1 MTQCWSSPSREEFPH
16 FDPPDLS
23 PFWFWYPL
31 LSPTV
36 FRPEL
41 KEEARLVL
49 EPASGPPDL
58 LWVRSEVEI
67 DVKSDPVTRESRIFT
82 RNRRRY
88 NDNRINIVT
97 YEKIIMEK
105 KRTTILDS
113 EFRFKEETKTREEDL
128 WLICKPQNS
137 HFSTRQNK
145 IMLGWPGLTYWLIS
159 GSPGLAS
166 STCWLGPAWN
176 SCQRCLPPRLWQ
188 VSTKQSSV
196 DFSMESMG
204 MLFFAHYNLKARWPS
219 GTIPGRSII
228 DVRD

>member
-1 MTQCWSSPSREEFPH
+1 M
-16 FDPPDLS
+16 
-23 PFWFWYPL
+23 
-31 LSPTV
+31 

-128 WLICKPQNS
+128 
-137 HFSTRQNK
+137 
-145 IMLGWPGLTYWLIS
+145 
-159 GSPGLAS
+159 
-166 STCWLGPAWN
+166 
-176 SCQRCLPPRLWQ
+176 
-188 VSTKQSSV
+188 
-196 DFSMESMG
+196 
-204 MLFFAHYNLKARWPS
+204 
-219 GTIPGRSII
+219 
-228 DVRD
+228 